1 MFFFKDAGKIAL
13 ALLVTNCRH
22 RRRVK
27 LILMMY
33 EIINVIKNK
42 ETMPENLEC
51 KNNTTEY

>member
-1 MFFFKDAGKIAL
+1 MAF

-33 EIINVIKNK
+33 EMINVIGKK
-42 ETMPENLEC
+42 ETLPDNLEC
-51 KNNTTEY
+51 RKNRTEY